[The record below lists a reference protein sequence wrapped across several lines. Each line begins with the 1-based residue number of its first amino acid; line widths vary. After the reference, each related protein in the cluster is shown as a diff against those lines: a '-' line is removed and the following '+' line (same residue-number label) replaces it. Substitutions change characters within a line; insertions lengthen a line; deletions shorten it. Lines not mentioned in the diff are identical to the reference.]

1 MTVLALA
8 SGFFFDFSFWQFIDV
23 ILPSLHVGLF
33 LIDWPWEHD
42 VLPRGNVCYYFCE
55 VAAHRV
61 CVLRG
66 YRMSQ
71 KPQELIL
78 LLILYSLNL

>member
-8 SGFFFDFSFWQFIDV
+8 SGFFFDFSFWQFIDG

-55 VAAHRV
+55 VAAQGV

-66 YRMSQ
+66 WTSQ

-78 LLILYSLNL
+78 FLILYSLNV